1 MSTQSAPN
9 LRLDRG
15 GLPSRLYRNI
25 GWSFLIGT
33 ALLAGAV
40 VAFSFGWT
48 TILITPRLVPVSAS
62 LKMTVAKNTT
72 SGSDNIAG
80 QVEVTNAKRERTT
93 ETGAQEII
101 GKLVEGKVV
110 LINTTGNER
119 VLIPTTRLLAPDEKI
134 YRIRERVRL
143 PPKGEIET
151 EIYADLEGPEYERE
165 AGTKF
170 TIPGLSPAL
179 QKVILAEN
187 REAWS
192 LTKKTSRVVSEEEL
206 EVAKKSLLDEISRDL
221 NSSLAT
227 DPNTLRFVSITKTN
241 VVHDAQAGARVSSFT
256 TRTEVEAAI
265 ITLGRDALEQRLY
278 QALEQNAPSGHGL
291 HEMKSEAISV
301 QVTDVD
307 VSRGVAAITVSGEGV
322 SGIRTD
328 HPDLDKK
335 RLTNKNREEIEAV
348 LRGIAGIEKV
358 EFRFSPPWMKRT
370 SVNPSRIRIQVVQ

>member
-1 MSTQSAPN
+1 MHSAPN

-15 GLPSRLYRNI
+15 SLPSRLYRNI

-62 LKMTVAKNTT
+62 LKMTVTKNTT
-72 SGSDNIAG
+72 NESDNITG
-80 QVEVTNAKRERTT
+80 QVEVTSAKRERTT
-93 ETGAQEII
+93 ETGKQEII
-101 GKLVEGKVV
+101 GKLVEGMVA
-110 LINTTGNER
+110 LINTTNSER

-134 YRIRERVRL
+134 YRIRERVSL

-151 EIYADLEGPEYERE
+151 EIYADQEGSEYERE
-165 AGTKF
+165 AVTKF
-170 TIPGLSPAL
+170 TIPGLSSAL
-179 QKVILAEN
+179 QKVIFAEN
-187 REAWS
+187 RTAWS

-206 EVAKKSLLDEISRDL
+206 TAAKKSLLDEISKDL

-241 VVHDAQAGARVSSFT
+241 VTHDAPAGTNVSSFT
-256 TRTEVEAAI
+256 TRAEVEATM
-265 ITLGRDALEQRLY
+265 ITVNRDTLEQRLY
-278 QALEQNAPSGHGL
+278 QALEQTVPSGHAL
-291 HEMKSEAISV
+291 VEMKPQTMSV
-301 QVTDVD
+301 QVIDVD
-307 VSRGVAAITVSGEGV
+307 VSRGVASITVSGEGV
-322 SGIRTD
+322 SGIRPD
-328 HPDLDKK
+328 HSDLEKK
-335 RLTNKNREEIEAV
+335 RLTNKNREEIEAI

-370 SVNPSRIRIQVVQ
+370 SVNPSRIRIEIKQ